1 MATNY
6 TTRTAALRATK
17 ADMRQVAVTKK
28 IEIGGSSGKTTVS
41 EGSVETTDINASGNI
56 TADKLFVTDTRED
69 SDTKGQSTDIMNIL
83 GTMKNG
89 IEVGT
94 KTTEADNDTGDVIK
108 PYGGISKINFKG
120 EFVTVVSKG
129 EDELDLWIQKSTM
142 YPEIE
147 RTLLG
152 APTSTTS
159 AKLFTCTDT
168 NQTHA
173 IPVSSGATYSQITLN
188 KKDTDS
194 WGSNTMYLK
203 AKTGHKTFSVD
214 KTLALFV
221 RTDYNGGTGSVIKVP
236 FNVTAGTFDIS
247 KKYEDGVTDAETSPF
262 SGSMSSK
269 TDSKGTKVEY
279 FCAPFGD
286 DEAEFG
292 RIPGQAEVEI
302 KITQTLSDIL
312 TLGGGSVVFNWA
324 IDKATLSA
332 PSGAWSSVNMFYT
345 QHKKPTVTFNSVA
358 YKTKKD
364 SDAISGL
371 IYNTAG
377 STATVTVSALSNSQ
391 WKSSNTTDKRLTVTA
406 AGSTSNNVFNASS
419 LTKTGAD
426 SAAVYSGSVDVTLGN
441 SGSGSAS
448 FTVKPHGYIDGD
460 NSGAKT
466 LGQFWGSIPSNAT
479 TKYEPFGKETY
490 RMITTSTTTY
500 AIGQKVNNVDVSLQP
515 TTAYS
520 SATSVLDDSVASG
533 IPVTGYNDCVQ
544 AVCQYG
550 QLMHPN
556 AASADAKG
564 TSYGTNTTK
573 PAVFIRKFQYTS
585 DQTLTLTGTNL
596 DKADGVYWFDGK
608 TWNKINQS
616 SADGTYT
623 MSSGKIVVKWNVN
636 LHAPIDA
643 SNIPLIAI
651 VLASTNANKISAVTL
666 A

>member
-94 KTTEADNDTGDVIK
+94 KTTEADNDTGDAIK

-159 AKLFTCTDT
+159 AKLFTCTDA
-168 NQTHA
+168 NQTHT
-173 IPVSSGATYSQITLN
+173 IPVSSGATYSQITVN

-203 AKTGHKTFSVD
+203 AKTGHTTFSVD

-236 FNVTAGTFDIS
+236 FNVAAGTFTIGT
-247 KKYEDGVTDAETSPF
+247 KYEDGVTAAETSPF
-262 SGSMSSK
+262 SGDMASK
-269 TDSKGTKVEY
+269 TDGKGTKVEY

-324 IDKATLSA
+324 IDKATESA
-332 PSGAWSSVNMFYT
+332 PSGAWTSVNMFYT

-358 YKTKKD
+358 YKTKTD
-364 SDAISGL
+364 SDAVSGL
-371 IYNTAG
+371 IYNTSG
-377 STATVTVSALSNSQ
+377 STATVTISALNNSQ

-406 AGSTSNNVFNASS
+406 AGSTTNNVFNASS

-426 SAAVYSGSVDVTLGN
+426 SAAVYSGSVDVTLGS
-441 SGSGSAS
+441 SGNGSAS

-466 LGQFWGSIPSNAT
+466 LGQFWGSIPTST
-479 TKYEPFGKETY
+479 TKKENFGKETY
-490 RMITTSTTTY
+490 RMTTPSTTTY
-500 AIGQKVNNVDVSLQP
+500 AIGHKVNNVDVSLQP
-515 TTAYS
+515 TTAYAS
-520 SATSVLDDSVASG
+520 TTSVLDASLSAS
-533 IPVTGYNDCVQ
+533 IPGTTYADCVQ

-556 AASADAKG
+556 AADTDAKG
-564 TSYGTNTTK
+564 TTYTDTTK

-596 DKADGVYWFDGK
+596 DKADAVYWFDGV

-636 LHAPIDA
+636 LHAPINA

>member
-94 KTTEADNDTGDVIK
+94 KTTEADNDTGDAIK

-142 YPEIE
+142 YPEIDK
-147 RTLLG
+147 TLLG

-173 IPVSSGATYSQITLN
+173 IPVTSGNTYSQITYN

-194 WGSNTMYLK
+194 WDSNTMYLK
-203 AKTGHKTFSVD
+203 AKTGHTTFSVD

-221 RTDYNGGTGSVIKVP
+221 RTDYNGTTGSVIKVP
-236 FNVTAGTFDIS
+236 FNVAAGTFTIGT
-247 KKYEDGVTDAETSPF
+247 KYEDGVTAATTSPF

-269 TDSKGTKVEY
+269 TDGKGTKVEY

-286 DEAEFG
+286 AEAEFG

-324 IDKATLSA
+324 IDKATLDA
-332 PSGAWSSVNMFYT
+332 PSGAWTSVNMFYT
-345 QHKKPTVTFNSVA
+345 QHKKPTVTFDSVV
-358 YKTKKD
+358 YKTKTD
-364 SDAISGL
+364 SEAISGL

-406 AGSTSNNVFNASS
+406 AGRTTNNVFNASS

-426 SAAVYSGSVDVTLGN
+426 SAAVFSGSVDVTLGSTGN
-441 SGSGSAS
+441 GSAEV
-448 FTVKPHGYIDGD
+448 TVKPHGYIDGD

-466 LGQFWGSIPSNAT
+466 LGQFWGSFSTSTAKKEN
-479 TKYEPFGKETY
+479 FCVETY
-490 RMITTSTTTY
+490 RMKNYNTPTDSDLKVGQTTSTAANKYPST
-500 AIGQKVNNVDVSLQP
+500 
-515 TTAYS
+515 
-520 SATSVLDDSVASG
+520 TSVLDASLAAS
-533 IPVTGYNDCVQ
+533 IPGTDYADCVQ

-556 AASADAKG
+556 LAAADAKG
-564 TSYGTNTTK
+564 TKYTSTTK

-585 DQTLTLTGTNL
+585 NQTLTLTGTNL
-596 DKADGVYWFDGK
+596 DKADAVYWFDGV

-636 LHAPIDA
+636 LHAPINA

>member
-94 KTTEADNDTGDVIK
+94 KTTEADNDTGDAIK

-147 RTLLG
+147 KTLLG

-173 IPVSSGATYSQITLN
+173 IPVSSGATYSQITVN

-203 AKTGHKTFSVD
+203 AKTGHTTFSVD

-221 RTDYNGGTGSVIKVP
+221 RTDYNGGTGTVIKVP
-236 FNVTAGTFDIS
+236 FNVAAGTFTIGT
-247 KKYEDGVTDAETSPF
+247 KYEDGVTAATTSPF
-262 SGSMSSK
+262 SGDMASK

-286 DEAEFG
+286 AEAEFG

-324 IDKATLSA
+324 IDKATLDA
-332 PSGAWSSVNMFYT
+332 PSGAWTSVNMFYT
-345 QHKKPTVTFNSVA
+345 QHKKPTVTFDSVV
-358 YKTKKD
+358 YKTKTD
-364 SDAISGL
+364 SEAISGL

-406 AGSTSNNVFNASS
+406 AGSTTNNVFNASS

-426 SAAVYSGSVDVTLGN
+426 SAAVFSGSVDVTLGSTGN
-441 SGSGSAS
+441 GSAS

-466 LGQFWGSIPSNAT
+466 LGQFWGSFSTSTAKKEN
-479 TKYEPFGKETY
+479 FCVETY
-490 RMITTSTTTY
+490 RMKNYNTPTDSDLKVGQTTSTAANKYPST
-500 AIGQKVNNVDVSLQP
+500 
-515 TTAYS
+515 
-520 SATSVLDDSVASG
+520 TSVLDASLAAS
-533 IPVTGYNDCVQ
+533 IPGTDYADCVQ

-556 AASADAKG
+556 LAAADAKG
-564 TSYGTNTTK
+564 TKYTSTTK

-596 DKADGVYWFDGK
+596 DKADAVYWFDGV

-623 MSSGKIVVKWNVN
+623 MSNGKIVVKWNVN
-636 LHAPIDA
+636 LHASINA

>member
-17 ADMRQVAVTKK
+17 ADMRQVQVSKK
-28 IEIGGSSGKTTVS
+28 IEIGGSSCKTTVS
-41 EGSVETTDINASGNI
+41 EGSVETTDINATGNI

-94 KTTEADNDTGDVIK
+94 KTTEADNDTGDAIK

-173 IPVSSGATYSQITLN
+173 IPVSSGATYSQITVN

-203 AKTGHKTFSVD
+203 AKTGHTTFSVD

-221 RTDYNGGTGSVIKVP
+221 RTDYNGTTGSVIKVP
-236 FNVTAGTFDIS
+236 FNVAAGTFTIGT
-247 KKYEDGVTDAETSPF
+247 KYEDGVTAATTSPF
-262 SGSMSSK
+262 SGDMASK

-286 DEAEFG
+286 AEAEFG

-302 KITQTLSDIL
+302 KITQTLSTIL

-332 PSGAWSSVNMFYT
+332 PSGAWTSVNMFYT
-345 QHKKPTVTFNSVA
+345 QHKKPTVTFDSVV
-358 YKTKKD
+358 YKTKTD
-364 SDAISGL
+364 SEAISGL

-377 STATVTVSALSNSQ
+377 STATVTVSSLSNSQ

-406 AGSTSNNVFNASS
+406 AGSTTNNVFNASS

-426 SAAVYSGSVDVTLGN
+426 SAAVYSGSVDVKLGS

-490 RMITTSTTTY
+490 RMKNYNTPTDSDLKVGQTT
-500 AIGQKVNNVDVSLQP
+500 N
-515 TTAYS
+515 TAANKYP
-520 SATSVLDDSVASG
+520 SATSVLDASLAAS
-533 IPVTGYNDCVQ
+533 IPGTAYADCVQ
-544 AVCQYG
+544 GVCQYG

-596 DKADGVYWFDGK
+596 DKADAVYWFDGV

-623 MSSGKIVVKWNVN
+623 MTSGKIVVKWNVN
-636 LHAPIDA
+636 LHAPINA

-651 VLASTNANKISAVTL
+651 VLASTNANKIGAVTL

>member
-94 KTTEADNDTGDVIK
+94 KTTEADNDTGDAIK

-142 YPEIE
+142 YPEIDK
-147 RTLLG
+147 TLLG

-173 IPVSSGATYSQITLN
+173 IPVTSGNTYSQITYN

-194 WGSNTMYLK
+194 WDSNTMYLK
-203 AKTGHKTFSVD
+203 AKTGHTTFSVD

-221 RTDYNGGTGSVIKVP
+221 RTDYNGTTGSVIKVP
-236 FNVTAGTFDIS
+236 FNVAAGTFTIGT
-247 KKYEDGVTDAETSPF
+247 KYEDGVTAATTSPF

-269 TDSKGTKVEY
+269 TDGKGTKVEY

-286 DEAEFG
+286 AEAEFG

-324 IDKATLSA
+324 IDKATLEA
-332 PSGAWSSVNMFYT
+332 PSGAWTSVNMFYT
-345 QHKKPTVTFNSVA
+345 QHKKPTVTFDSVV
-358 YKTKKD
+358 YKTKTD
-364 SDAISGL
+364 SEAISGL

-406 AGSTSNNVFNASS
+406 AGSTTNNVFNASS

-426 SAAVYSGSVDVTLGN
+426 SAAVFSGSVDVILGSTGN
-441 SGSGSAS
+441 GSAS

-460 NSGAKT
+460 NSDAKT
-466 LGQFWGSIPSNAT
+466 LGQFWGSFSTSTAKKEN
-479 TKYEPFGKETY
+479 FCVETY
-490 RMITTSTTTY
+490 RMKNYNTPTDSDLKVGQTTSTAANKYPST
-500 AIGQKVNNVDVSLQP
+500 
-515 TTAYS
+515 
-520 SATSVLDDSVASG
+520 TSVLDASLAAS
-533 IPVTGYNDCVQ
+533 IPGTDYADCVQ

-556 AASADAKG
+556 LAAADAKG
-564 TSYGTNTTK
+564 TKYTSTTK

-585 DQTLTLTGTNL
+585 NQTLTLTGTNL
-596 DKADGVYWFDGK
+596 DKADAVYWFDGV

-636 LHAPIDA
+636 LHAPINA

>member
-1 MATNY
+1 MTTNY

-41 EGSVETTDINASGNI
+41 EGSVETTNVNATGNI

-129 EDELDLWIQKSTM
+129 ENELDLWIQKSTM

-147 RTLLG
+147 KTLLG

-159 AKLFTCTDT
+159 AKLFSCTDE
-168 NQTHA
+168 NQTHT
-173 IPVSSGATYSQITLN
+173 IPVSSGNTYSQITVNKLN
-188 KKDTDS
+188 TDN

-203 AKTGHKTFSVD
+203 AKTGHTTFSVD

-221 RTDYNGGTGSVIKVP
+221 RTDYNGTTGSVIKVP
-236 FNVTAGTFDIS
+236 FNVVAGTFDIS
-247 KKYEDGVTDAETSPF
+247 KKYEDGVTAATTSPF

-269 TDSKGTKVEY
+269 TDGKGTKVEY

-286 DEAEFG
+286 AEAEFG

-324 IDKATLSA
+324 IDKATLDA
-332 PSGAWSSVNMFYT
+332 PSVAWTSVNMFYT
-345 QHKKPTVTFNSVA
+345 QHKKPSVTFDSVA
-358 YKTKKD
+358 YNTKTD
-364 SDAISGL
+364 SAAVSGL

-377 STATVTVSALSNSQ
+377 STATVTVSALNDSQ

-406 AGSTSNNVFNASS
+406 AGSTTDNVFNASS
-419 LTKTGAD
+419 LTKTGED
-426 SAAVYSGSVDVTLGN
+426 SAAVYSGSVDVKLGSTGN
-441 SGSGSAS
+441 GSAS
-448 FTVKPHGYIDGD
+448 FTVKPHGFIDGVD
-460 NSGAKT
+460 SGAKT
-466 LGQFWGSIPSNAT
+466 LGQFWGSIPSNASKT
-479 TKYEPFGKETY
+479 YEPFGKETY
-490 RMITTSTTTY
+490 RMKTY
-500 AIGQKVNNVDVSLQP
+500 NTPTDSDLKVGQ
-515 TTAYS
+515 TTATAANKYPS
-520 SATSVLDDSVASG
+520 TVSVLDASLATG
-533 IPVTGYNDCVQ
+533 IPVSGYEDCVQ

-556 AASADAKG
+556 VAAADAKG

-573 PAVFIRKFQYTS
+573 PAIFIRKFQYTS
-585 DQTLTLTGTNL
+585 DQKLSFTGTNL
-596 DKADGVYWFDGK
+596 GKATAVYWFDGAS
-608 TWNKINQS
+608 WNQICQN
-616 SADGTYT
+616 SADGSTYKKT
-623 MSSGKIVVKWNVN
+623 DNSITVQWNKD
-636 LHAPIDA
+636 LHANIDA
-643 SNIPLIAI
+643 TNIPLIAI
-651 VLASTNANKISAVTL
+651 VLASTNTTKISPVTL